1 MNPVAQIF
9 RGILLVMLALAGFAM
24 LMIFMVSTAI
34 ALGVLYIVARVRG
47 RPFAPAEFWRA
58 RRNQMRWQFHNG
70 RWQRPSEGPTA
81 GTSAQSQPGPASANG
96 HRPRRDTQVID
107 VEARDLP

>member
-1 MNPVAQIF
+1 MNPIAQIF

-24 LMIFMVSTAI
+24 LMIFMVSTVI

-58 RRNQMRWQFHNG
+58 RRNQMPWQFQNG
-70 RWQRPSEGPTA
+70 RWQRPSAASSEA
-81 GTSAQSQPGPASANG
+81 APGAPSTGDSNRA
-96 HRPRRDTQVID
+96 RPSRDPQVID